1 MCGDLVQNPE
11 LYEKSRYTSSGI
23 IFIGIDEKNDFPLH
37 WHEHLEFHF
46 LLQGSA
52 KIRCGSK
59 IIKLRKHS
67 CLIVNSN
74 ELHMGLSK
82 IPCVCFRF
90 KLHPSFFENK
100 HFIFENY
107 IYDDTVISLMQKII
121 ELYQNTDDSS
131 KFITK
136 GYIYQLIGYLCTH
149 YTSKGLTY
157 GTQQYNNDKI
167 QRINSVASYLHA
179 NFASKI
185 TTNELAQMAHYNYS
199 HFCHIFKEV
208 FGVSVSQYLLS
219 IRINKATTLLST
231 TDMTVTEIAENSG
244 FLDPNYFSRIF
255 KKETGFSPS
264 HYREKVQSENYI
276 ERTYI

>member
-1 MCGDLVQNPE
+1 MCGDLMHKPE
-11 LYEKSRYTSSGI
+11 LYEKSQHSSSGI
-23 IFIGIDEKNDFPLH
+23 IFIGIDDKNDFPLH

-52 KIRCGSK
+52 RIRCGTK
-59 IIKLRKHS
+59 IVKLKKNN
-67 CLIVNSN
+67 CLIINSN

-82 IPCVCFRF
+82 SPCVCFRF

-100 HFIFENY
+100 HFIFENLV
-107 IYDDTVISLMQKII
+107 YDETIVSLMQKII
-121 ELYQNTDDSS
+121 GLYKNTDDSS
-131 KFITK
+131 KFIAK
-136 GYIYQLIGYLCTH
+136 GYVYQLIGHLCSH
-149 YTSKGLTY
+149 YASKEVPY
-157 GTQQYNNDKI
+157 STQQQNNDKI
-167 QRINSVASYLHA
+167 QRINSVASYLHT

-185 TTNELAQMAHYNYS
+185 TTCELARMAHYNYS

-208 FGVSVSQYLLS
+208 FGVSVSEYLLS

-244 FLDPNYFSRIF
+244 FLDPNYFSIIF

-264 HYREKVQSENYI
+264 RYREKLQSDKK
-276 ERTYI
+276 